1 MMKFILA
8 KPDLIKFRG
17 IDRAV
22 YPISESDL
30 PEKLVSKYKKE
41 YSEPRPLLN
50 KNGELIEK
58 NIMFLI
64 EISDLDSCKIKET
77 FNSLDGT
84 YIIGITD
91 DTFQWN

>member
-8 KPDLIKFRG
+8 KPNLISFRG
-17 IDRAV
+17 IDRTV
-22 YPISESDL
+22 YPILESDL
-30 PEKLVSKYKKE
+30 PEKLINKYRND
-41 YSEPRPLLN
+41 YSESRPLLN

-64 EISDLDSCKIKET
+64 EVSDLDSYKIKET